1 MSAAYKKLFWG
12 VFFANIQL
20 HFGAIT
26 ILPGFVGFLI
36 AYSGLSDLDMETE
49 TASKSFDLPQG
60 TLLALVILTAIYSAF
75 NLFTGSQYET
85 LPLVAFIPT
94 LFSVMELVA
103 FHKILEVSVT
113 EFQARDFIYG
123 VEKYSRRDR
132 IYILLKGLSALLL
145 TLNLVFSSPV
155 ILVAGTLL
163 EVAAIIYLLVIFHSL
178 KKDTEEMEIEYFT
191 DLY

>member
-12 VFFANIQL
+12 VFFANIHL
-20 HFGAIT
+20 HIGAIT
-26 ILPGFVGFLI
+26 LLPAFVGFLI
-36 AYSGLSDLDMETE
+36 AYSGLSDLDMKTE
-49 TASKSFDLPQG
+49 TAAKSFDLPQG

-85 LPLVAFIPT
+85 LPLVSFIPT
-94 LFSVMELVA
+94 VFSVMELVA

-113 EFQARDFIYG
+113 EFQARDFTYG

-132 IYILLKGLSALLL
+132 VYILLKGTSILFL
-145 TLNLVFSSPV
+145 TVQFIFNSPV
-155 ILVAGTLL
+155 ILVAGTLI

-178 KKDTEEMEIEYFT
+178 KKDTEEMEIEYFRNI
-191 DLY
+191 L